1 MSLSFKTINNR
12 KNITWRQLNLIKVLS
27 DDVHNY
33 FCVTQYWEK
42 YFFACISKAI
52 KGKKVEKNLEI
63 IFSVRISLVGN
74 LDKISSIRYFR
85 TTSVSSYFYKYSI
98 SSFIAVSLY
107 LLLQKN
113 AFILKNNPISTP
125 GNKQKTEL

>member
-1 MSLSFKTINNR
+1 MSLSYKTINNR
-12 KNITWRQLNLIKVLS
+12 KNITWQQLSFDQSIKWW
-27 DDVHNY
+27 
-33 FCVTQYWEK
+33 CTQLFLRNSLLGK
-42 YFFACISKAI
+42 IFFACISKAM
-52 KGKKVEKNLEI
+52 KGKKIEKDLEI

-74 LDKISSIRYFR
+74 LDEISSIRYFR

-113 AFILKNNPISTP
+113 AFVLKNNPISTS
-125 GNKQKTEL
+125 GNKQTTPL